1 MGKVFVD
8 ITTSLDG
15 YIAGPNDGL
24 ELPLGENGERLHE
37 WIFGLRAWREP
48 HGLEG
53 GETNRDSEIVEESLA
68 DRGAVDRRRG
78 GCSTTR
84 TAGARSRRSTC
95 PVFVLTHEAREPE
108 TKDGGT
114 TFTFVTDGVESAF
127 RQAKA
132 AAGDRNIL
140 VAGGAST
147 VQQFLKA
154 GLVDE
159 IQIHVTPLLLGG
171 GVKLLDGLN
180 DDDVKL
186 EITRVV
192 ESPTVDASAVP
203 SRELLG
209 VRLDAAAFERQPGG
223 FPVTPAAGIVAH
235 VGVAE
240 LEQTVGDSRR
250 AVAVLVRAVDD
261 DLGAL
266 VGNATAGAIVQQLLG
281 HVDRARQV
289 RHRERDRRERVDENE
304 VVAVLDLLPQLF
316 APDVGKATARVCP
329 LSPAARRSG

>member
-1 MGKVFVD
+1 MGKVAVD

-15 YIAGPNDGL
+15 YVAGPNDGP

-68 DRGAVDRRRG
+68 DRGAVIVGRRMFDNADG
-78 GCSTTR
+78 WGEEPPFHV
-84 TAGARSRRSTC
+84 

-108 TKDGGT
+108 AKDGGT

-127 RQAKA
+127 RQAKT
-132 AAGDRNIL
+132 AAGDKNVL
-140 VAGGAST
+140 VGGGANT

-192 ESPTVDASAVP
+192 ESPTVTHLRYRV
-203 SRELLG
+203 
-209 VRLDAAAFERQPGG
+209 VR
-223 FPVTPAAGIVAH
+223 
-235 VGVAE
+235 
-240 LEQTVGDSRR
+240 
-250 AVAVLVRAVDD
+250 
-261 DLGAL
+261 
-266 VGNATAGAIVQQLLG
+266 
-281 HVDRARQV
+281 
-289 RHRERDRRERVDENE
+289 
-304 VVAVLDLLPQLF
+304 
-316 APDVGKATARVCP
+316 
-329 LSPAARRSG
+329 